1 MFDLSFMEMQLAA
14 KDARIRA
21 HREMIHRQ
29 QEQLNALRENPQA
42 YLDAEIARLEHKLTE
57 YQRALENI

>member
-1 MFDLSFMEMQLAA
+1 MFDESFIQMQQAA
-14 KDARIRA
+14 KENRLKTQRELIR
-21 HREMIHRQ
+21 RQ

-42 YLDAEIARLEHKLTE
+42 YLDAEIARMERKLTE